1 LEVRAAVSASTNPIG
16 RLRRSGLSV
25 ESLELERETV
35 LVLRGEFD
43 LTGIGV
49 FDDAVAAVT
58 PRDSL
63 VVDLRELTFLDS
75 SGLGAFVALRE
86 RALSEGWSLVLSAPQ
101 PSVAL
106 VLRISGLAQRLTIVQ
121 RTG

>member
-1 LEVRAAVSASTNPIG
+1 MSASTHPIG
-16 RLRRSGLSV
+16 RLPQPGLSV
-25 ESLELERETV
+25 QTLELERETV

-43 LTGIGV
+43 LTGV
-49 FDDAVAAVT
+49 ELFDDAVAGVK
-58 PRDSL
+58 PRHSL

-75 SGLGAFVALRE
+75 SGLGAFVVLYE

-101 PSVAL
+101 PAVAM

-121 RTG
+121 GTG

>member
-1 LEVRAAVSASTNPIG
+1 VSASTNPIG

-25 ESLELERETV
+25 QSIELERETV

-43 LTGIGV
+43 LTGIEV
-49 FDDAVAAVT
+49 FDDAVASVT

-63 VVDLRELTFLDS
+63 VVDLGELTFLDS
-75 SGLGAFVALRE
+75 SGLGAFVALYE

-101 PSVAL
+101 PSVAS
-106 VLRISGLAQRLTIVQ
+106 VLRISGLAERLTIVQ

>member
-1 LEVRAAVSASTNPIG
+1 MSASTNPIG
-16 RLRRSGLSV
+16 RLQQPGLSV
-25 ESLELERETV
+25 QLLELDRETV

-43 LTGIGV
+43 LTGIE
-49 FDDAVAAVT
+49 FFNDAVARVR
-58 PRDSL
+58 PRHSL

-75 SGLGAFVALRE
+75 SGLGAFVVLSE

-101 PSVAL
+101 PSVAM

-121 RTG
+121 GTG